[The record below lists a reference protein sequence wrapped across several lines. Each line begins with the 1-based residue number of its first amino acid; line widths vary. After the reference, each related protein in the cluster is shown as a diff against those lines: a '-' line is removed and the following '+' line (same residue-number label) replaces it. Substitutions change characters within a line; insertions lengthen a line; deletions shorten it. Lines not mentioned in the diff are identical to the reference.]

1 MPILPPS
8 AFAFCGPTYLGIS
21 PVIDAERSINL
32 FPELEIG
39 SAKSQIALIG
49 RPGMSATPFITLPTS
64 PLQAFWVGANRL
76 FVVSGATVRLRI
88 IFSARAPS
96 GCSGTARVFCHW
108 PHR

>member
-39 SAKSQIALIG
+39 SRGWL
-49 RPGMSATPFITLPTS
+49 RVL
-64 PLQAFWVGANRL
+64 L
-76 FVVSGATVRLRI
+76 FEASSG
-88 IFSARAPS
+88 
-96 GCSGTARVFCHW
+96 
-108 PHR
+108 